1 LTIPPIQPTPEQK
14 KRALVMIV
22 IFTFMAAIGQTFM
35 KSGSARLAH
44 EVNLQILLAD
54 TPLWIGLIVYCCGAA
69 LVVLALRHGELNVLY
84 PIISLSNVWVAI
96 FAVTMFHESMTVVR
110 ALGILTI
117 VAGVAILGRGA
128 SR

>member
-1 LTIPPIQPTPEQK
+1 
-14 KRALVMIV
+14 M

-35 KSGSARLAH
+35 KQGAAKLSDGVTLS
-44 EVNLQILLAD
+44 ILLAD
-54 TPLWIGLIVYCCGAA
+54 TPLWIGLVIYCCGAG
-69 LVVLALRHGELNVLY
+69 LVILALRHGELNVLY

-96 FAVTMFHESMTVVR
+96 FAVTMFHESMTAVR

>member
-1 LTIPPIQPTPEQK
+1 MKQGAAKLSDG
-14 KRALVMIV
+14 
-22 IFTFMAAIGQTFM
+22 FTL
-35 KSGSARLAH
+35 S
-44 EVNLQILLAD
+44 ILLAD
-54 TPLWIGLIVYCCGAA
+54 TPLWIGLVIYCCGAG
-69 LVVLALRHGELNVLY
+69 LVILALRHGELNVLY

-96 FAVTMFHESMTVVR
+96 FAVTMFHESMTAVR